1 VAAGVLALTVTFC
14 REHHAELRAIPD
26 SLHAFRALLERYGAL
41 SVLGAAQSGAGVL
54 VAALIVLAWY
64 GIGNLLARRLQLSDS
79 APSGYP
85 ARSARAFHLARACAL
100 GAGIWSLVWFT
111 FGLAGLYRT
120 AVALAALA
128 LGLTL
133 AVLAVLR
140 SRDGRES
147 VGAGPEAPTKSSALA
162 RVGALLTALPVLLAF
177 VGALAPPTA
186 KDALQ
191 YHLALPKEFLAAG
204 RFVDVPGNIAAYFP
218 LGAEMHA
225 VWAMLL
231 GRIVS
236 ARAGEA
242 AAGAVLF
249 AFFPLLLVV
258 VFGWASEL
266 GLAREWAWLG
276 VALVAG
282 VPTIFDVAASSYV
295 DLALALYLTLAIRGA
310 ARWWSTQ
317 DGGHLAESA
326 AALGFALAVKLT
338 AGFMLIVLALIVL
351 IRTRGAASGSARAT
365 PHLGVAAAALV
376 AAVVIG
382 SPWYVRTWARTGSP
396 VFPFFANVWP
406 GHAPGWDLGRS
417 AMLHGFNALYGGA
430 VKGPLDYLLTPL
442 SLSLTAQRE
451 VAASYEGVLGVSFLV
466 SAILIVWAVA
476 RGGLDPELKIAA
488 AVGGAFFVWWLAS
501 AQVLRYLLPGL
512 PLLAVAGAGAAAIL
526 TSSRVVGAW
535 LGWLLAV
542 SILSGEIVTVSWVI
556 ADNPVLAVTGA
567 EPRSAYLERRLD
579 YYQYYRVIN
588 GSLPANATIWLV
600 DTRRDTYHLERPYVG
615 DYLFE
620 DYTLRQWIETVAS
633 GRDVQRRAL
642 AAGITHVLIRH
653 DVLFDYA
660 HSPLVDD
667 QRPRADNLARLER
680 LRSFLAD
687 GTRVLR
693 ADRKFALVELRP

>member
-1 VAAGVLALTVTFC
+1 MAVGVLALTVAFFS
-14 REHHAELRAIPD
+14 EHQAELRAVPD
-26 SLHAFRALLERYGAL
+26 SVHAFGALLERYGVL

-64 GIGNLLARRLQLSDS
+64 GIGDLLARSLQSPNS
-79 APSGYP
+79 APSACH

-120 AVALAALA
+120 AAAVAALA
-128 LGLTL
+128 FGLTL
-133 AVLAVLR
+133 AMLAVFR
-140 SRDGRES
+140 SRDRRES
-147 VGAGPEAPTKSSALA
+147 VSATTEAPTKSSALA
-162 RVGALLTALPVLLAF
+162 RVGALLTVLPVLLAF
-177 VGALAPPTA
+177 VAALAPPTA

-218 LGAEMHA
+218 LGAETHA

-231 GRIVS
+231 GRILS

-249 AFFPLLLVV
+249 AFFPLLIAT
-258 VFGWASEL
+258 VFGWASER

-276 VALVAG
+276 AALVAG
-282 VPTIFDVAASSYV
+282 VPTIYEVAGSSYV
-295 DLALALYLTLAIRGA
+295 DLALALYMTLAIRAA
-310 ARWWSTQ
+310 ARWWTTQ
-317 DGGHLAESA
+317 DRGHLAEA
-326 AALGFALAVKLT
+326 ALALGFALAVKLT
-338 AGFMLIVLALIVL
+338 AMFMLIVLALIVL
-351 IRTRGAASGSARAT
+351 IRTRGAPSGDAPVGPR
-365 PHLGVAAAALV
+365 LGVAVAAL
-376 AAVVIG
+376 AGAVVIG
-382 SPWYVRTWARTGSP
+382 CPWYLLTWVRTGSP

-406 GHAPGWDLGRS
+406 GRAPGWDLERS

-442 SLSLTAQRE
+442 SLSLTGQRE

-466 SAILIVWAVA
+466 TAALIVWAVA
-476 RGGLDPELKIAA
+476 RGGLDAELKMAA
-488 AVGGAFFVWWLAS
+488 AAGGAFFVWWLAS

-512 PLLAVAGAGAAAIL
+512 PLLAVAGVGAAAIL
-526 TSSRVVGAW
+526 TSSGAVGAP
-535 LGWLLAV
+535 LRWLLVA

-556 ADNPVLAVTGA
+556 ADNPVLAATGA

-579 YYQYYRVIN
+579 YYPYYRLIN
-588 GSLPANATIWLV
+588 GSLPASATIWLV

-620 DYTLRQWIETVAS
+620 DYTLRQWVEAASS

-667 QRPRADNLARLER
+667 QRPRAENLARLER

-693 ADRKFALVELRP
+693 ADHKFALVELVR